1 MKKKTLVILL
11 IIPFVIALLT
21 FVSVVALTNN
31 VGVDPRIIWNYR
43 ENEGFKTNGEYKLEA
58 TLEYDKSQ
66 LLKPGSDTLVWEI
79 QGESDPDV
87 ASIEI
92 KDNAYYLETGSE
104 TGQVVI
110 VCRTENRRVSYS
122 MNAFIYDQGLVLI
135 NPINQPS
142 GTQIDPVRYYGEYD
156 ITYNDDLSESSLK
169 KNNAKI
175 PLDIEVFSD
184 SGDSTYV
191 VNGHSE
197 NISFDE
203 TTNTISVIKEGES
216 YLTLSSKNES
226 YIENTYSFTVVDEG
240 INVYSFND
248 LMMCTNKSTNGQVVV
263 LQVNLESRENAL
275 VKDNNGK
282 YLDEYKSAN
291 TKLFGNY
298 DFRNETF
305 NFNDFIYTQEPKLE
319 TKYIDQFIASGT
331 GSSNFE
337 YRTEV
342 KFGVHIQKDF
352 YGNGFTI
359 NAHELAYPV
368 HGYIDNVSG
377 KLTPDR
383 NLDYFFGPLTFVSI
397 GDLETLPII
406 RAFLCDNAGFLL
418 DGDNLTINDVKFQN
432 ANNIDNMYNLGFT
445 GTVLEIE
452 GKNNALKN
460 SIVQNGRTCVRAFST
475 DGLII
480 DNCLLQN
487 AGEFIVKLGSNRVN
501 ATNHYK
507 EVTVNYNGNDIT
519 KSFDDF
525 YNGSAE
531 ETNSANNIL
540 TQMITSTYSDGNID
554 SALNTLNDI
563 QEGLDNLDG
572 ILNSDGTY
580 NYDAHV
586 TINDTYFYNSGIYS
600 IAFENS
606 FNGAYIYNGMPSQLS
621 EVFGMLAGAG
631 QNVVIPEDIGGTA
644 YPVELTLS
652 GDTRFYDWKN
662 IDDIDI
668 SALIEENIN
677 TILNNLAGN
686 FDLPQEIL
694 DLLKTLSIDDY
705 FPVKSLIKESAIDL
719 NLAYREIDGEE
730 INYFVNRPIA
740 WYGGGF
746 NGSAVINNID
756 QNEYYSFAEPLNIDL
771 AKEVFSKA
779 VGGLSGEDLAGTF
792 ETIINLLSRCVV
804 MAVGTHSFKFMTNGQ
819 IENNEKPILF
829 DEVPSYLDLSSRI
842 AR

>member
-58 TLEYDKSQ
+58 TLEYDESQ

-135 NPINQPS
+135 NPINQSS

-156 ITYNDDLSESSLK
+156 IAYNDDLSESSLK

-226 YIENTYSFTVVDEG
+226 YIENTYSFTIVDEG
-240 INVYSFND
+240 VNVYSFND

-298 DFRNETF
+298 DFRNETY
-305 NFNDFIYTQEPKLE
+305 NFNDFIYTQNPKLE
-319 TKYIDQFIASGT
+319 TKFINQFLEKGNLVE
-331 GSSNFE
+331 NFDYSE
-337 YRTEV
+337 NMKIGIRL
-342 KFGVHIQKDF
+342 QKDF
-352 YGNGFTI
+352 YGNGFII
-359 NAHELAYPV
+359 NLHDLAYPV
-368 HGYIDNVSG
+368 HGYVDNVTG

-383 NLDYFFGPLTFVSI
+383 ELDYFFGPLTFVSI
-397 GDLETLPII
+397 GDIENVPVV
-406 RAFLCDNAGFLL
+406 RAYLCDNVGVLL
-418 DGDNLTINDVKFQN
+418 DGDELLINDAKFSN
-432 ANNIDNMYNLGFT
+432 SNSTDNMYNLGFT
-445 GTVLEIE
+445 GTVLEVQ
-452 GKNNALKN
+452 GLNNTIKN
-460 SIVQNGRTCVRAFST
+460 SVIQNGRTCLRAFSS
-475 DGLII
+475 DGLLV

-487 AGEFIVKLGSNRVN
+487 AGEFIVKLGSNKINSTDHDKQIKFSNSLANVN
-501 ATNHYK
+501 T
-507 EVTVNYNGNDIT
+507 
-519 KSFDDF
+519 SFSIFFDSSVDVV
-525 YNGSAE
+525 GSADQ
-531 ETNSANNIL
+531 L
-540 TQMITSTYSDGNID
+540 YSSLFTMDKISSSDID
-554 SALNTLNDI
+554 SVLEILDSM
-563 QEGLDNLDG
+563 QSGLDNFEG
-572 ILNSDGTY
+572 IVNNDGTV
-580 NYDAHV
+580 NFDSHV
-586 TINDTYFYNSGIYS
+586 TIHDTYFYNSGIYS
-600 IAFENS
+600 IAFESS
-606 FNGAYIYNGMPSQLS
+606 FNGVYLYNGMPSFVRNLS
-621 EVFGMLAGAG
+621 NMFG
-631 QNVVIPEDIGGTA
+631 ITPTDIGGTS

-662 IDDIDI
+662 IDSIDA
-668 SALIEENIN
+668 SALIDTNFGVYIDQLLSGSDYSGQDISIDSFFPMKA
-677 TILNNLAGN
+677 ILKDYAISNNLVYTERDSDGN
-686 FDLPQEIL
+686 
-694 DLLKTLSIDDY
+694 
-705 FPVKSLIKESAIDL
+705 V
-719 NLAYREIDGEE
+719 
-730 INYFVNRPIA
+730 NYYVNRPIA
-740 WYGGGF
+740 WYGGGY
-746 NGSAVINNID
+746 NGSIVINNINQD
-756 QNEYYSFAEPLNIDL
+756 EYYSFSDEILVDITRDILEGNHISWSGEQFSMSTL
-771 AKEVFSKA
+771 AK
-779 VGGLSGEDLAGTF
+779 
-792 ETIINLLSRCVV
+792 CVI
-804 MAVGTHSFKFMTNGQ
+804 AAIGTHPFKFISND
-819 IENNEKPILF
+819 IIANNEKPSSF
-829 DEVPSYLDLSSRI
+829 DESPSYLDLLSRI

>member
-58 TLEYDKSQ
+58 TLEYDETQ

-135 NPINQPS
+135 NPINQSS

-191 VNGHSE
+191 VNGHSD
-197 NISFDE
+197 NISFDQA
-203 TTNTISVIKEGES
+203 TNTISIIKEGES

-240 INVYSFND
+240 VNVYSFND
-248 LMMCTNKSTNGQVVV
+248 LMMCTNKSSSGEVVV
-263 LQVNLESRENAL
+263 MQVSLESRENAL
-275 VKDNNGK
+275 VKDNNGNYK
-282 YLDEYKSAN
+282 EEYKSAN

-305 NFNDFIYTQEPKLE
+305 NFNDFIYTQKPKLE
-319 TKYIDQFIASGT
+319 TKFINQFLEKGNLVENFDY
-331 GSSNFE
+331 SSNMKIGI
-337 YRTEV
+337 RL
-342 KFGVHIQKDF
+342 QKDF
-352 YGNGFTI
+352 YGNGFII
-359 NAHELAYPV
+359 NLHDLAYPV
-368 HGYIDNVSG
+368 HGYVDNVTG

-383 NLDYFFGPLTFVSI
+383 ELDYFFGPLTFVSI
-397 GDLETLPII
+397 GDIENVPVV
-406 RAFLCDNAGFLL
+406 RAYLCDNVGVLL
-418 DGDNLTINDVKFQN
+418 DGNDLLINDAKFSN
-432 ANNIDNMYNLGFT
+432 SNNTDNMYNLGFT
-445 GTVLEIE
+445 GTVLEVQ
-452 GKNNALKN
+452 GLNNTIKN
-460 SIVQNGRTCVRAFST
+460 SVVQNGRTCLRAFSA
-475 DGLII
+475 DGLLV

-487 AGEFIVKLGSNRVN
+487 AGEFIVKLGSNKIN
-501 ATNHYK
+501 STNHDK
-507 EVTVNYNGNDIT
+507 QIKFSNSLANINTSFSNFFDSSVEVM
-519 KSFDDF
+519 
-525 YNGSAE
+525 GSADQLYSSLF
-531 ETNSANNIL
+531 TMDKISSSDVDSIL
-540 TQMITSTYSDGNID
+540 EILD
-554 SALNTLNDI
+554 SI
-563 QEGLDNLDG
+563 QSGLDNFEG
-572 ILNSDGTY
+572 IVNADGTV
-580 NYDAHV
+580 NFDSHV

-600 IAFENS
+600 IAFESS
-606 FNGAYIYNGMPSQLS
+606 FNGVYLYNGMPSFVRNLS
-621 EVFGMLAGAG
+621 NMFG
-631 QNVVIPEDIGGTA
+631 ITPTDIGGTS

-662 IDDIDI
+662 IDSIDA
-668 SALIEENIN
+668 SALIDTNFGVYIDQLLSGSDYSGQDISIDSFFPMKA
-677 TILNNLAGN
+677 ILKDYAISNNLVYTERDSDGN
-686 FDLPQEIL
+686 
-694 DLLKTLSIDDY
+694 
-705 FPVKSLIKESAIDL
+705 V
-719 NLAYREIDGEE
+719 
-730 INYFVNRPIA
+730 NYYVNRPIA
-740 WYGGGF
+740 WYGGGY
-746 NGSAVINNID
+746 NGSIVINNINQD
-756 QNEYYSFAEPLNIDL
+756 EYYSFSDEILVDITRDILEGNHISWSGEQFSMSTL
-771 AKEVFSKA
+771 AK
-779 VGGLSGEDLAGTF
+779 
-792 ETIINLLSRCVV
+792 CVI
-804 MAVGTHSFKFMTNGQ
+804 AAIGTHPFKFISND
-819 IENNEKPILF
+819 IIVNNEKPSSF
-829 DEVPSYLDLSSRI
+829 DESPSYLDLLSRI

>member
-58 TLEYDKSQ
+58 TLEYDETQ

-135 NPINQPS
+135 NPINQSS

-191 VNGHSE
+191 VNGHSD
-197 NISFDE
+197 NISFDQA
-203 TTNTISVIKEGES
+203 TNTISIIKEGES

-240 INVYSFND
+240 VNVYSFND
-248 LMMCTNKSTNGQVVV
+248 LMMCTNKSSSGEVVV
-263 LQVNLESRENAL
+263 MQVSLESRENAL
-275 VKDNNGK
+275 VKDNNGNYK
-282 YLDEYKSAN
+282 EEYKSAN

-305 NFNDFIYTQEPKLE
+305 NFNDFIYTQKPKLE
-319 TKYIDQFIASGT
+319 TKFINQFLEKGNLVENFDY
-331 GSSNFE
+331 SSNMKIGI
-337 YRTEV
+337 RL
-342 KFGVHIQKDF
+342 QKDF
-352 YGNGFTI
+352 YGNGFII
-359 NAHELAYPV
+359 NLHDLAYPV
-368 HGYIDNVSG
+368 HGYVDNVTG

-383 NLDYFFGPLTFVSI
+383 ELDYFFGPLTFVSI
-397 GDLETLPII
+397 GDIENVPVV
-406 RAFLCDNAGFLL
+406 RAYLCDNVGVLL
-418 DGDNLTINDVKFQN
+418 DGNDLLINDAKFSN
-432 ANNIDNMYNLGFT
+432 SNNTDNMYNLGFT
-445 GTVLEIE
+445 GTVLEVQ
-452 GKNNALKN
+452 GLNNTIKN
-460 SIVQNGRTCVRAFST
+460 SVVQNGRTCLRAFSA
-475 DGLII
+475 DGLLV

-487 AGEFIVKLGSNRVN
+487 AGEFIVKLGSNKIN
-501 ATNHYK
+501 STNHDK
-507 EVTVNYNGNDIT
+507 QIKFSNSLANINTSFSNFFDSSVEVM
-519 KSFDDF
+519 
-525 YNGSAE
+525 GSADQLYSSLF
-531 ETNSANNIL
+531 TMDKISSSDVDSIL
-540 TQMITSTYSDGNID
+540 EILD
-554 SALNTLNDI
+554 SI
-563 QEGLDNLDG
+563 QSGLDNFEG
-572 ILNSDGTY
+572 IVNADGTV
-580 NYDAHV
+580 NFDSHV

-600 IAFENS
+600 IAFESS
-606 FNGAYIYNGMPSQLS
+606 FNGVYLYNGMPSFVRNLS
-621 EVFGMLAGAG
+621 NMFG
-631 QNVVIPEDIGGTA
+631 ITPTDIGGTS

-662 IDDIDI
+662 IDSIDA
-668 SALIEENIN
+668 SALIDTNFGVYIDQLLSGSDYSGQDISIDSFFPMKA
-677 TILNNLAGN
+677 ILKDYAISNNLVYTERDSDGN
-686 FDLPQEIL
+686 
-694 DLLKTLSIDDY
+694 
-705 FPVKSLIKESAIDL
+705 V
-719 NLAYREIDGEE
+719 
-730 INYFVNRPIA
+730 NYYVNRPIA
-740 WYGGGF
+740 WYGGGY
-746 NGSAVINNID
+746 NGSIVINNINQD
-756 QNEYYSFAEPLNIDL
+756 EYYSFSDEILVDITRDILEGNHISWSGEQFSMSTL
-771 AKEVFSKA
+771 AK
-779 VGGLSGEDLAGTF
+779 
-792 ETIINLLSRCVV
+792 CVI
-804 MAVGTHSFKFMTNGQ
+804 AAIGTHPFKFISND
-819 IENNEKPILF
+819 IIANNEKPSSF
-829 DEVPSYLDLSSRI
+829 DESPSYLDLLSRI

>member
-58 TLEYDKSQ
+58 TLEYDESQ

-79 QGESDPDV
+79 QGESDPNV
-87 ASIEI
+87 ASIEL

-135 NPINQPS
+135 NPINQSS

-203 TTNTISVIKEGES
+203 TTNTISISKEGES

-240 INVYSFND
+240 TNVYSFND
-248 LMMCTNKSTNGQVVV
+248 LMMCTNKSANGQVVV

-275 VKDNNGK
+275 VKDGNGK
-282 YLDEYKSAN
+282 YLNEYKSAN

-305 NFNDFIYTQEPKLE
+305 NFNDFIYTQKPELE

-452 GKNNALKN
+452 GKNNTLKN
-460 SIVQNGRTCVRAFST
+460 SIIQNGRTCVRAFST

-487 AGEFIVKLGSNRVN
+487 AGEFIVKLGSNKVN
-501 ATNHYK
+501 ATNHDK
-507 EVTVNYNGNDIT
+507 EVTINYNGNNIT
-519 KSFDDF
+519 KTFDDF

-540 TQMITSTYSDGNID
+540 TQMITSTYSDGNIY

-606 FNGAYIYNGMPSQLS
+606 FNGAYIYNGMPSQLG
-621 EVFGMLAGAG
+621 EVFETLAGAG

-662 IDDIDI
+662 VDDIDI

-677 TILNNLAGN
+677 AILNNLAGN
-686 FDLPQEIL
+686 FNLPQEVL

-705 FPVKSLIKESAIDL
+705 FPVKSLIKELAIDL

-730 INYFVNRPIA
+730 INYYVNRPIA

-746 NGSAVINNID
+746 NGSTVINNIN
-756 QNEYYSFAEPLNIDL
+756 QNEYYSFNEPLDIDL
-771 AKEVFSKA
+771 TKEVFLKA
-779 VGGLSGEDLAGTF
+779 IGGLSEGDLADTF

-804 MAVGTHSFKFMTNGQ
+804 MATGTHSFKFMTNAS
-819 IENNEKPILF
+819 IENNEKPLLF

-842 AR
+842 ER

>member
-1 MKKKTLVILL
+1 M
-11 IIPFVIALLT
+11 
-21 FVSVVALTNN
+21 
-31 VGVDPRIIWNYR
+31 
-43 ENEGFKTNGEYKLEA
+43 
-58 TLEYDKSQ
+58 
-66 LLKPGSDTLVWEI
+66 
-79 QGESDPDV
+79 
-87 ASIEI
+87 
-92 KDNAYYLETGSE
+92 
-104 TGQVVI
+104 
-110 VCRTENRRVSYS
+110 
-122 MNAFIYDQGLVLI
+122 
-135 NPINQPS
+135 
-142 GTQIDPVRYYGEYD
+142 
-156 ITYNDDLSESSLK
+156 
-169 KNNAKI
+169 
-175 PLDIEVFSD
+175 
-184 SGDSTYV
+184 
-191 VNGHSE
+191 
-197 NISFDE
+197 
-203 TTNTISVIKEGES
+203 
-216 YLTLSSKNES
+216 
-226 YIENTYSFTVVDEG
+226 
-240 INVYSFND
+240 
-248 LMMCTNKSTNGQVVV
+248 
-263 LQVNLESRENAL
+263 
-275 VKDNNGK
+275 
-282 YLDEYKSAN
+282 
-291 TKLFGNY
+291 
-298 DFRNETF
+298 
-305 NFNDFIYTQEPKLE
+305 
-319 TKYIDQFIASGT
+319 ASGA
-331 GSSNFE
+331 GKDNFE
-337 YRTEV
+337 YQDEIKV
-342 KFGVHIQKDF
+342 GVHVQKDF

-368 HGYIDNVSG
+368 HGEENGIDPVAQ
-377 KLTPDR
+377 KIVPDR
-383 NLDYFFGPLTFVSI
+383 EKDYFFGPLTFVSI
-397 GDLETLPII
+397 GDLENVPII
-406 RAFLCDNAGFLL
+406 RAYLCDNVGFLL
-418 DGDNLTINDVKFQN
+418 DGENLLINDVKLQN
-432 ANNIDNMYNLGFT
+432 ANNINNMFNLSYT
-445 GTVLEIE
+445 GTILEIE
-452 GKNNALKN
+452 GKNNTLKN

-487 AGEFIVKLGSNRVN
+487 AGEFIVKLGSNKVN
-501 ATNHYK
+501 VTNHDK

-519 KSFDDF
+519 KSFNDF
-525 YNGSAE
+525 YNGNAE

-662 IDDIDI
+662 INDIDI

-686 FDLPQEIL
+686 FDLPQDVL

-730 INYFVNRPIA
+730 INYYINRPIA

-746 NGSAVINNID
+746 NGSTIINNID
-756 QNEYYSFAEPLNIDL
+756 QNDYYSFNEPLNIDL
-771 AKEVFSKA
+771 AREVFLKA
-779 VGGLSGEDLAGTF
+779 IGGLSGEDLVGTF

-804 MAVGTHSFKFMTNGQ
+804 MAVGTHSFKFMTNGE
-819 IENNEKPILF
+819 IENNEKPVLF
-829 DEVPSYLDLSSRI
+829 DEVPSYLDLFSRI